1 MPKKL
6 NLTESV
12 RAAAAPVADG
22 MGLTLW
28 DVLYVKEGPSW
39 FLRLIIDRE
48 GGVTIDDCETFSRAM
63 DPIIDELDPSEAEY
77 YLEVSSP
84 GLGRELRTDEH
95 LDAYIG
101 KEVRVK
107 LYKKNDDGVKEAA
120 GVLTARDAQTITVTA
135 DGVGMQLQ
143 KSDVASVKADD
154 DKDLFGGNKKK

>member
-1 MPKKL
+1 MPKKP

-12 RAAAAPVADG
+12 RAAAAPVAAG

-28 DVLYVKEGPSW
+28 DVLFVKEGPSW
-39 FLRLIIDRE
+39 FLRLMIDKE
-48 GGVTIDDCETFSRAM
+48 GGVSIDDCEAFSRAV
-63 DPIIDELDPSEAEY
+63 DPIIDELDPAETEY

-84 GLGRELRTDEH
+84 GLGRELRTGEH
-95 LDAYIG
+95 LAAYVG

-120 GVLTARDAQTITVTA
+120 GVLAAADGDTITVETGGVRA
-135 DGVGMQLQ
+135 DFQ
-143 KSDVASVKADD
+143 KNDVALIKADD